1 MLEVIL
7 LDTSTVTLLIA
18 QRSKCQPCFWVD
30 VHLWPCLACVTTHL
44 LVSPPHPRDHVWRH
58 NNNFLAAAHNLN
70 AKHVSSHATS
80 REKGHQ
86 LKAKLEKKIRKD
98 KQKAVVCDQRLWN
111 HFLSRGCLLVASLVH
126 IFINLFWKDR
136 NKGTTLPFDT
146 KWVGRLK
153 QSSHPCLWSLRLQK
167 VQTPCYFWTSSS
179 KMW

>member
-7 LDTSTVTLLIA
+7 LDTSTVTLHIA

-86 LKAKLEKKIRKD
+86 LKAKLEKRSGRISRKLWSVTN
-98 KQKAVVCDQRLWN
+98 ACETISFLGVVFLLPLWYI
-111 HFLSRGCLLVASLVH
+111 FLSIYFERTEIKGQ
-126 IFINLFWKDR
+126 LFH
-136 NKGTTLPFDT
+136 LI
-146 KWVGRLK
+146 
-153 QSSHPCLWSLRLQK
+153 QSGLED
-167 VQTPCYFWTSSS
+167 
-179 KMW
+179 